1 MGNTVAENWHK
12 IGNACADDMK
22 KAILVLSQ
30 NRTGQKAVSL
40 EPLALRNGFLLE
52 TSKQEANEC

>member
-1 MGNTVAENWHK
+1 MLAPMTWE
-12 IGNACADDMK
+12 MK